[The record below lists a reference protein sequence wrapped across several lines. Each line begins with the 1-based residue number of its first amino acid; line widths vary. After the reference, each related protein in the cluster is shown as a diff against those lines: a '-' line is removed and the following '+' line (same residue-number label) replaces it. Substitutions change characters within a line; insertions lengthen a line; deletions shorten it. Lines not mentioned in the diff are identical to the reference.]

1 MSLNFF
7 YSLLGK
13 RNKAANKVTEHADE
27 AVKSDQ
33 YEAFREGWINGGI
46 RIGVGTTVLAQCIN
60 QADCDLVICV
70 DLCFNLVTYLQASSR
85 GGRSQQRSLSL
96 FLYRVNVL
104 TACLQKE
111 IDFNQQR
118 FWGVNVETP
127 SVRRALSTESLVP
140 FVQHKFKNHE
150 VLCRRLR
157 ITEEID
163 AVPPGESDNSIPVN
177 VIVPVDWCC
186 DICSKNI
193 ALIRR
198 ELLLVGAYS
207 TPPRVAST
215 ATTYE
220 DWEDSPPP
228 QDCDNSAVVELS
240 DHLSGPDGSHPTPL
254 TGVSP
259 SPSMSA
265 TSSSVTPNQTG
276 LRAPPN
282 PYAASRIIISQPQ
295 HPTQPISR
303 SHAASTSLTGVSITP
318 SPLMSATP
326 SSVTPNQTG
335 LRSPPNPYAA
345 SRIIISQSQDPT
357 QPISRSHAAA
367 SVPVTPRADI
377 GDNTTQYPDDGS
389 ASFVNGAVTTIPP
402 MISTANKHSSAC
414 PLQAFVT
421 LQDRR
426 LLTCCAWHG
435 SARRVPVTKPHTLPI
450 TLTIHP
456 FSGSTSCRTAFI
468 SFLGRKGSYV
478 CYRCGDSPH
487 TCRTASHDIN
497 TCRMKRFKFNP
508 NYCAFCGVHNDVGE
522 LHSHQIKR
530 CPQDRLWFVII
541 WAFRSEQGHR
551 SMSQEWNVHSG
562 ARMICGV
569 VDYPLIVP
577 FGGDRTDWVA
587 LARDWT
593 ECLAF
598 LVRNESHNRQ
608 FWRCMISVLE
618 KRGSI
623 TPL

>member
-240 DHLSGPDGSHPTPL
+240 DHLSGPGGSHPTPL

-295 HPTQPISR
+295 H
-303 SHAASTSLTGVSITP
+303 
-318 SPLMSATP
+318 
-326 SSVTPNQTG
+326 
-335 LRSPPNPYAA
+335 
-345 SRIIISQSQDPT
+345 PT

-426 LLTCCAWHG
+426 LLTSCAWHG
-435 SARRVPVTKPHTLPI
+435 SARLGTVTKPHTLPI